1 MRKIFFSLVLT
12 LRFIVEEK
20 KIYCPLFRRKTIWFS
35 AMMLGGFMGLA
46 EYNPQE
52 WRLFIDSSV
61 RSLKCVLLHNGNKYA
76 SIPIG
81 HSISMRE
88 EYDSIKQI
96 LEKVAYLKY
105 QWKICVDLKMVNF
118 LLGQQNG
125 YTKYPCFLCMW
136 DSRAKSEH
144 WTRKEWPLRK
154 EMIAGEKNI
163 IHQPWLPQKRS
174 FSHRCI

>member
-1 MRKIFFSLVLT
+1 
-12 LRFIVEEK
+12 
-20 KIYCPLFRRKTIWFS
+20 
-35 AMMLGGFMGLA
+35 MGLA

-61 RSLKCVLLHNGNKYA
+61 RSLKCVLLLNGNKYA

-105 QWKICVDLKMVNF
+105 LWKICVDLKMVNF

-154 EMIAGEKNI
+154 
-163 IHQPWLPQKRS
+163 
-174 FSHRCI
+174 